1 MRERHGQPQLIFL
14 SRLTNHSIDA
24 PKSVKFMANELIVNH
39 ATLRYK
45 YIYFVFEQ
53 TREKLAK

>member
-1 MRERHGQPQLIFL
+1 
-14 SRLTNHSIDA
+14 
-24 PKSVKFMANELIVNH
+24 MANELIVNH